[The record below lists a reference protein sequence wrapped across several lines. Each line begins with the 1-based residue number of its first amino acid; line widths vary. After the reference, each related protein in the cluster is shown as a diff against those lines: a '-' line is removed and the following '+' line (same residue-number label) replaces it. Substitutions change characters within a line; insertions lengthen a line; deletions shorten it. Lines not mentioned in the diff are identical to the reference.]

1 MRRKMN
7 DLMAKRAG
15 MLADAEAAYKSGD
28 HDAYTA
34 KMTAIGNINNEI
46 NEVKALIDEQDRQFL
61 AEAWT

>member
-15 MLADAEAAYKSGD
+15 MLAEAEAAYKSGD

-34 KMTAIGNINNEI
+34 KMRPSATST
-46 NEVKALIDEQDRQFL
+46 VRSTK
-61 AEAWT
+61 